1 MIEQFLTEHVVLTAS
16 AAVLVHQLGIPL
28 PAFPILIWAGA
39 AAAGD
44 PLFIASAFLA
54 TTLAGTLGNVPW
66 YWAGWRYGHR
76 VLSLLCR
83 ITMSP
88 DSCVRQTENAFE
100 RRGPA
105 MLVVARFLPGFETVA
120 PPLVGA
126 LRLGLPAFL
135 LYDLA
140 GSALRSAA
148 GLALGIAFRDQVG
161 WLLEWLA
168 QLGGHAMLLLGGL
181 LVLYVAYRFAQ
192 RWLFL
197 RSLRTARISVE
208 ELSGM
213 ISRGDDP
220 VVLDVRTRSHRLADG
235 RRIPGAHAVDL
246 DALEDTLREVPR
258 EREVVVYCACPNE
271 ATAAKV
277 ALQLRARGF
286 RRVRPL
292 AGGIDAW
299 VSAGLAVHKV
309 KMEGK

>member
-1 MIEQFLTEHVVLTAS
+1 M
-16 AAVLVHQLGIPL
+16 HQLGIPL
-28 PAFPILIWAGA
+28 PAFPVLIWAGA
-39 AAAGD
+39 AAWGD
-44 PLFIASAFLA
+44 ALLLPSAFFA
-54 TTLAGTLGNVPW
+54 TTLAGTLGNLPW
-66 YWAGWRYGHR
+66 YWAGRRYGHR
-76 VLSLLCR
+76 VLGLLCR
-83 ITMSP
+83 ITVAP
-88 DSCVRQTENAFE
+88 DSCVRQTETAFE

-105 MLVVARFLPGFETVA
+105 MLVVARFLPGVETVA
-120 PPLVGA
+120 PSLAGA
-126 LRLGLPAFL
+126 LRLELPAFL

-148 GLALGIAFRDQVG
+148 GLALGLAFHDQVG
-161 WLLEWLA
+161 WLIEWLA
-168 QLGGHAMLLLGGL
+168 QLGGQAILLLAGL
-181 LVLYVAYRFAQ
+181 LAIYLAYRFAQ

-197 RSLRTARISVE
+197 RSLRTARVSVQ

-220 VVLDVRTRSHRLADG
+220 IVLDVRTRSHRLADG
-235 RRIPGAHAVDL
+235 RRIPGARAVDL
-246 DALEDTLREVPR
+246 DALERTLSEVPR

-299 VSAGLAVHKV
+299 ASAGLAVQR
-309 KMEGK
+309 G

>member
-1 MIEQFLTEHVVLTAS
+1 MIERFLAEHVVLTAS

-28 PAFPILIWAGA
+28 PAFPVLIWAGA
-39 AAAGD
+39 AAFGD
-44 PLFIASAFLA
+44 PLLLAAVFLA
-54 TTLAGTLGNVPW
+54 TTLAGTLGNLPW
-66 YWAGWRYGHR
+66 YWAGLRYGHR
-76 VLSLLCR
+76 VLRLVCR
-83 ITMSP
+83 VTLSP

-120 PPLVGA
+120 PPLAGA
-126 LRLGLPAFL
+126 LRLGMPAFL

-148 GLALGIAFRDQVG
+148 GLALGSAFHDQVG
-161 WLLEWLA
+161 WLVEWLA
-168 QLGGHAMLLLGGL
+168 ELGGHAMLLLGGL
-181 LVLYVAYRFAQ
+181 LAGYVAYRFAQ

-197 RSLRTARISVE
+197 RSLRTARISVQ

-213 ISRGDDP
+213 MSRGDDP
-220 VVLDVRTRSHRLADG
+220 IVLDVRTRSHRLADA
-235 RRIPGAHAVDL
+235 RRIPGARAVDL
-246 DALEDTLREVPR
+246 DALEHTLAEVPR

-277 ALQLRARGF
+277 ALRLRARGF

-299 VSAGLAVHKV
+299 ASAGLAVQR
-309 KMEGK
+309 G

>member
-1 MIEQFLTEHVVLTAS
+1 MIERFLAEHVVLTAS
-16 AAVLVHQLGIPL
+16 AALLVHQLGIPL
-28 PAFPILIWAGA
+28 PAFPVLIWAGA
-39 AAAGD
+39 AASAD
-44 PLFIASAFLA
+44 PLLLAAAFFA
-54 TTLAGTLGNVPW
+54 TTLAGTLGNLPW

-83 ITMSP
+83 ITVSP
-88 DSCVRQTENAFE
+88 DSCVRRTETAFE
-100 RRGPA
+100 RRGPV

-120 PPLVGA
+120 PPLAGA
-126 LRLGLPAFL
+126 LQLGLPAFL

-148 GLALGIAFRDQVG
+148 GLALGVAFRDQVG

-181 LVLYVAYRFAQ
+181 LALYVAYRFAQ
-192 RWLFL
+192 RRLFL

-213 ISRGDDP
+213 IRRGDDP

-235 RRIPGAHAVDL
+235 RRIPGARAVDL

-258 EREVVVYCACPNE
+258 QREVVVYCACPNE

-286 RRVRPL
+286 PRVRPL

-299 VSAGLAVHKV
+299 VSAGLAVQR
-309 KMEGK
+309 G